1 MGPGMKEPNGPDLRR
16 PPEVIVVGAGPAGC
30 AVAAFLGRAGHRVLL
45 VDRARVPRP
54 RLCTHALMPSA
65 LPVLGD
71 LGVLDAVLAAG
82 AQRWWGVRLMMEGTL
97 IEADLPQ
104 QGAAAPFG
112 LSLRREYLDPI
123 LFGAALRE
131 PCVQAALGWTALAP
145 LIERGGVR
153 GLRLRA
159 PDGSYHTVRA
169 RLLVAADGRHSQLL
183 AAAGSRPRT
192 LPNRHAAWIAYV
204 TGVPHDLRPAL
215 EAYYRGGRSVS
226 LLPADG
232 GLRVAGVVVP
242 HNRWRRADA
251 SQRMMASMRAFP
263 ELRER
268 LADARIVSPPVDVR
282 GLRNAARL
290 TTVPGIVPAGD
301 AALQSDPAFGQGIA
315 WALRGARRLAH
326 AIDAALTAPG
336 DEPVVVAASAAR
348 EPLTLP
354 LTLGMSA
361 FSAIP
366 PGSLLER
373 IIVRSAARSPRTS
386 ALALRLATGFATA
399 APDNGPR
406 RGPGAFLR
414 EVLAP
419 SSALPALRASRSISG
434 HMMS

>member
-1 MGPGMKEPNGPDLRR
+1 MTAHNFDPRR
-16 PPEVIVVGAGPAGC
+16 PPEVIVVGAGPSGC
-30 AVAAFLGRAGHRVLL
+30 AVAAFLGRAGRRVLL

-71 LGVLDAVLAAG
+71 LGVLEAVLAAG
-82 AQRWWGVRLMMEGTL
+82 AQPWWGVRLMMEGTP

-104 QGAAAPFG
+104 RGAAAPFG

-123 LFGAALRE
+123 LFSAATRE
-131 PCVQAALGWTALAP
+131 PCVEAALGWTALAP
-145 LIERGGVR
+145 LVERGGVR

-159 PDGSYHTVRA
+159 PDGSHHAVRA
-169 RLLVAADGRHSQLL
+169 RLIVAADGRRSRLL

-204 TGVPHDLRPAL
+204 AGVPREPRPAL

-242 HNRWRRADA
+242 ANRWRRSDA
-251 SQRMMASMRAFP
+251 AAHMLSTMRAFP

-268 LADARIVSPPVDVR
+268 LADAHITSPPVDVR
-282 GLRNAARL
+282 GLRNATRL
-290 TTVPGIVPAGD
+290 NTMPGMAPAGD

-315 WALRGARRLAH
+315 WALRGARRLAR
-326 AIDAALTAPG
+326 AIDVALNAPG
-336 DEPVVVAASAAR
+336 DEPVIVPASAAR
-348 EPLTLP
+348 EPLALP

-373 IIVRSAARSPRTS
+373 IVVRSAARSPRTS
-386 ALALRLATGFATA
+386 ALALRFATGFATA

-406 RGPGAFLR
+406 RGPGTFLR
-414 EVLAP
+414 EVLIP
-419 SSALPALRASRSISG
+419 SPALPRLRASRIISG
-434 HMMS
+434 HVPG